1 MERTWPVSAPAW
13 EAGGGCSPPL
23 STPPGRGRAR
33 RGGGGTARCPAGAR
47 PVCTA
52 RAGLRSGWDCAPRR
66 RALVGV
72 SQRGER
78 SGALGA
84 GGECGRAAPRAA
96 RTPGQGHWLRFGGT
110 RVWTSG
116 SPSCPR
122 PHVPG
127 PASSLCPR
135 WRAPA
140 GLDGPSRP
148 RCVAAPAGLPDLA
161 SLAQDVLLRQRQ
173 GAGGLSGA
181 VRADCPQPCPV
192 PFAEAG
198 QLRWALCKVQAECPE
213 LRARQGAG
221 SARPDCWERG
231 LMARDIRGARSQAGS
246 FIELLS
252 PQARPP
258 PPPGSPRECWPA
270 EFGAKAEATRRA
282 GWGLSGRPGVSTLLG
297 SYRVGHAAPVHPPPP
312 APLPGSR
319 AEGVGW
325 RDPWGRGAARRR
337 PEGKTSRAR

>member
-1 MERTWPVSAPAW
+1 MEAALLL
-13 EAGGGCSPPL
+13 SPP
-23 STPPGRGRAR
+23 R
-33 RGGGGTARCPAGAR
+33 PAGAEHG
-47 PVCTA
+47 A
-52 RAGLRSGWDCAPRR
+52 AAAGRLGAR
-66 RALVGV
+66 RA
-72 SQRGER
+72 RGPSAR
-78 SGALGA
+78 PGRA
-84 GGECGRAAPRAA
+84 CGRDGTAPRAA
-96 RTPGQGHWLRFGGT
+96 ERSSVSASAASGVGPSEREVSVDAPRPAPPALPGRATG
-110 RVWTSG
+110 SG
-116 SPSCPR
+116 SEGLGFGPRGHLAVRGPMSPARPLPVPSVAR
-122 PHVPG
+122 PSGAGRTLPASLRRGPG
-127 PASSLCPR
+127 P
-135 WRAPA
+135 
-140 GLDGPSRP
+140 G
-148 RCVAAPAGLPDLA
+148 LA